1 MIRFC
6 QKNYGLMFAL
16 VCLWAFQ
23 FILFPSHYHPETTHS
38 HLEQVEDHQH
48 SGRYHSAT
56 LEAYAHLVNGHSPD
70 HELDDDFHHSH
81 SSEEND
87 EGDSSFFIPTKNFK
101 SFKQGLTF
109 KQVGHPTTR
118 FEISNPLVS
127 APVDSKNTF
136 LQSRFSGSPHSSR
149 SPPALLI

>member
-1 MIRFC
+1 
-6 QKNYGLMFAL
+6 MFAL

-23 FILFPSHYHPETTHS
+23 FILFPSHYHPETTHG
-38 HLEQVEDHQH
+38 HIGQAEDHQH

-56 LEAYAHLVNGHSPD
+56 LEAYAHLVDEHFSNHK
-70 HELDDDFHHSH
+70 LDDDFHHPH
-81 SSEEND
+81 SSEEN
-87 EGDSSFFIPTKNFK
+87 EESDSSFFTLVKNSK
-101 SFKQGLTF
+101 PFKQGLTF